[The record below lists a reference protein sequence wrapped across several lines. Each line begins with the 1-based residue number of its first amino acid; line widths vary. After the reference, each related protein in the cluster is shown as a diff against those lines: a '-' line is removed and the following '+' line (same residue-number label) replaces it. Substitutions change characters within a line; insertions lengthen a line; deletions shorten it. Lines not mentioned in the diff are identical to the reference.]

1 MKTELV
7 FILDRSG
14 SMSGLENDTIG
25 GFNSMLKKQ
34 KEDGGQVNVTTVLFD
49 TFIETLYERK
59 PIETV
64 MELTEKEY
72 FVRGCTS
79 LLDALGTS
87 IDNMIRWQKRLANE
101 DRADKVIFVIT
112 TDGYENSSRKY
123 SSSEIRNMIS
133 YETEKYGWEFL
144 FLGANIDAIAEARK
158 YGISEDRAVTFH
170 NDSQG
175 VKLNY
180 EVVSET
186 ILEMKYAPKCERV
199 NGKWKK
205 KIEED
210 YNKRKNYKKNV

>member
-1 MKTELV
+1 MITELV

-59 PIETV
+59 SIETV

-87 IDNMIRWQKRLANE
+87 IDNMIRWQKRLAKE

-123 SSSEIRNMIS
+123 SSGEIRNMIS

-186 ILEMKYAPKCERV
+186 ILEMKCAPKCERV